1 MKTPLPEARGARV
14 LTDWVTETLRLAIL
28 KGHFA
33 PGEKIDQELV
43 ARELDVSRTPVREA
57 LKILDSEGFVEIR
70 PHRGAFIT
78 EVEEEDVRNVYEVR
92 ALIEAELVRRVT
104 PSIPA
109 PVLDELHQRLKGL
122 EDRVED
128 RERHVD
134 ADIGFHD
141 ELARQADN
149 GLFEEIL
156 ESLTNRIMRVRRFA
170 QLQPQYHMVESHR
183 EHRAILN
190 AMRERDREKA
200 AVLMEE
206 HLVNSAD
213 RICEAMSRQWNNDG
227 GAAE

>member
-43 ARELDVSRTPVREA
+43 AHELDVSRTPIREA
-57 LKILDSEGFVEIR
+57 LKVLDSEGFVEIR

-78 EVEEEDVRNVYEVR
+78 DMTEEDVRNVYEVR

-104 PSIPA
+104 PRMPA
-109 PVLDELHQRLKGL
+109 SVLEELDERLEKIG
-122 EDRVED
+122 RNPED
-128 RERHVD
+128 RERHVEV
-134 ADIGFHD
+134 DIGFHN
-141 ELARQADN
+141 ELTEHAQN
-149 GLFEEIL
+149 ELFEEIL

-170 QLQPQYHMVESHR
+170 QLQPQYHMIESHR
-183 EHRAILN
+183 EHRAVLE
-190 AMRERDREKA
+190 AMQAQDAEKA
-200 AVLMEE
+200 AALMKE

-213 RICEAMSRQWNNDG
+213 RICAAMSTEWDRDRSQDD
-227 GAAE
+227 